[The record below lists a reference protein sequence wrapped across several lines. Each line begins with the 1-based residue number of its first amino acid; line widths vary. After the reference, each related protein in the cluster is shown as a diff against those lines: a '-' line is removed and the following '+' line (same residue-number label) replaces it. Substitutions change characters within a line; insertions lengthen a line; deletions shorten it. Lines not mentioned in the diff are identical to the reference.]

1 MPNIVIEEI
10 VNNIT
15 LNIDE
20 VVSTYTIEVSE
31 MQVPGADGKSAYQSA
46 IDGGFVG
53 TELEFNQSLS
63 NVNIKSSFAQVNTY
77 ALMLAISLP
86 NELKIV
92 KVLNDENKGIEN
104 TIYHIY
110 PDGVRM
116 WIASVQDN

>member
-1 MPNIVIEEI
+1 MNIIIEEI
-10 VNNIT
+10 VQN
-15 LNIDE
+15 
-20 VVSTYTIEVSE
+20 VVLDIEETVLETVIQISE

-77 ALMLAISLP
+77 ALMLAISLHT
-86 NELKIV
+86 ELKIV
-92 KVLNDENKGIEN
+92 KVLNDENKGLEN

-116 WIASVQDN
+116 WIAANNDN